1 MGLWEPFPGKVAAP
15 LHRDSSSLSPG
26 AGFFSSCF
34 CSVDGVSRCQGSG
47 SFCPLPFCS
56 WGGGNGIRKGEGWA
70 PLLSVPRKASRQT
83 LPPAVAQADP
93 SWEGVSDDLLSSSS
107 PDASSNSLGLQ
118 LGVAVFLWHVS
129 PVAHIAEGRARCPS
143 TQGWPQQWQE
153 VLGWGTPEGRSWQ
166 GQLPWSCW

>member
-1 MGLWEPFPGKVAAP
+1 MGLWEPFPVKVAAP

-93 SWEGVSDDLLSSSS
+93 SWEGVSDHLLSSSS

-129 PVAHIAEGRARCPS
+129 PVAHIAEGRAGCPS